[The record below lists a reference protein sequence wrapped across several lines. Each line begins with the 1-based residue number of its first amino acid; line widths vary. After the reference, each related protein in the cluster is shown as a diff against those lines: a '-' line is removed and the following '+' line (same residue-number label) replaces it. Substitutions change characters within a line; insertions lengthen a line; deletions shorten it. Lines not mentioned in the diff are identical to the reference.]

1 MFSIFLDFPSVLKR
15 LKNYFK
21 TPSVEAASV
30 EVENQ
35 GGNNADTGHI
45 KEAEA
50 EEGQEASVK
59 KNKVGFR
66 DRKIVEYE
74 NRLRHYS
81 SP

>member
-1 MFSIFLDFPSVLKR
+1 MFSFFFDIPSIWNNVCK
-15 LKNYFK
+15 YFK
-21 TPSVEAASV
+21 TPSVEAVSV
-30 EVENQ
+30 EVEDQ
-35 GGNNADTGHI
+35 SEKFI

-50 EEGQEASVK
+50 DGQESSAIK